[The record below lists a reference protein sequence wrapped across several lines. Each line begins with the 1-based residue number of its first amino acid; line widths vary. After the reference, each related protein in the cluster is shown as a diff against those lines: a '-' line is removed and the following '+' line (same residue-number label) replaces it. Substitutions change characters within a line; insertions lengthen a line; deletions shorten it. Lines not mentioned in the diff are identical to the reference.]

1 MNCPLCIDQMLVV
14 HRRGGIE
21 IDVCPNCHGVW
32 LDRDELDRLMGQD
45 AADHRASV
53 VEAPGTAGALRE
65 GGGTGKAKGKKKSK
79 DKGTDK
85 KPKKKRTKSLGERL
99 GDVLEDVLDI

>member
-1 MNCPLCIDQMLVV
+1 MNCPLCIDQALEV

-32 LDRDELDRLMGQD
+32 LDRDELDRLMD
-45 AADHRASV
+45 ADVSASRSSVAQAPADTSV
-53 VEAPGTAGALRE
+53 GSKPA
-65 GGGTGKAKGKKKSK
+65 KAKSDKKK
-79 DKGTDK
+79 GE
-85 KPKKKRTKSLGERL
+85 KKRKKSLGERL